1 MILHNYVPI
10 LVTMKWSSTTFILL
24 FASISTHGIYLP
36 ELDTTRN
43 NAISNMSE
51 NLREI
56 NTNQPVAVVKLR
68 RNTKTDLAL
77 TTIVVMGT
85 AGLSVIYILCT
96 VVMFLRHEDRNENI
110 VNLSP
115 IRQPTSHY
123 RSSTTTNANYGEEI
137 EPLMFQLSP
146 FDA

>member
-1 MILHNYVPI
+1 
-10 LVTMKWSSTTFILL
+10 MKWSSTTFILL
-24 FASISTHGIYLP
+24 FASISTNGIYLP

-43 NAISNMSE
+43 NAISNVSE

-96 VVMFLRHEDRNENI
+96 VVLFLRQEDRNENLM
-110 VNLSP
+110 NLATNRPSL
-115 IRQPTSHY
+115 SHY
-123 RSSTTTNANYGEEI
+123 RTSNTNYHQEI
-137 EPLMFQLSP
+137 EPLMLRISSN
-146 FDA
+146 DV